1 MLPSQFL
8 LVILPL
14 PFLPD
19 SQKFQ
24 ASWGT
29 EVFKKEEEVIKEW
42 RVRSRKG
49 PEAPK
54 PAPEAA
60 EEESEED
67 GESDGSV
74 QDSESK

>member
-1 MLPSQFL
+1 MLPSHFL

-19 SQKFQ
+19 SLKCQ

-29 EVFKKEEEVIKEW
+29 EVVKKEKEGLKEW

-49 PEAPK
+49 EEAAK

-67 GESDGSV
+67 GESDWSE
-74 QDSESK
+74 QESESI

>member
-1 MLPSQFL
+1 M
-8 LVILPL
+8 
-14 PFLPD
+14 
-19 SQKFQ
+19 
-24 ASWGT
+24 
-29 EVFKKEEEVIKEW
+29 IKEW